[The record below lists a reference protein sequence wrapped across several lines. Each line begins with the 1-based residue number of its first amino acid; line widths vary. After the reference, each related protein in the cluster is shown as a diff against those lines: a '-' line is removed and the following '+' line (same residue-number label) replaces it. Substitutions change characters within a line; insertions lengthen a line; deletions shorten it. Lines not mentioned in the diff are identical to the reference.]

1 MECRTRLQ
9 ELVEGSF
16 SPPAACM
23 LLLYCSASLDWL
35 ADVHKNTTAHFQAFC
50 GCFNKAT
57 KQWTLF
63 GSSCS
68 PHTLSQ
74 FVWIDSKSSQE
85 ETIMQKGGWTLP
97 CKEPLG
103 WFLLLKQSYDSLSHY
118 VAKSLCWKQWT
129 VHSVTRASSGL
140 PPLHDKSVIQ
150 CAMSQIGWSNQ
161 QHLTTLPPSTWG
173 MLQSWRERKTG
184 RHPVCV
190 DVWCVFVCECN
201 GE

>member
-1 MECRTRLQ
+1 MRI
-9 ELVEGSF
+9 
-16 SPPAACM
+16 
-23 LLLYCSASLDWL
+23 
-35 ADVHKNTTAHFQAFC
+35 C

-85 ETIMQKGGWTLP
+85 ETIMQKGGWSLP
-97 CKEPLG
+97 CKEPQG
-103 WFLLLKQSYDSLSHY
+103 WFLHLKQSYDSLSHY

-129 VHSVTRASSGL
+129 VHSATRASSGL

-150 CAMSQIGWSNQ
+150 YAMSQTGWSNQ
-161 QHLTTLPPSTWG
+161 QHLTALPPCIWECYRTQRG
-173 MLQSWRERKTG
+173 KKEDRN
-184 RHPVCV
+184 
-190 DVWCVFVCECN
+190 CECM
-201 GE
+201 